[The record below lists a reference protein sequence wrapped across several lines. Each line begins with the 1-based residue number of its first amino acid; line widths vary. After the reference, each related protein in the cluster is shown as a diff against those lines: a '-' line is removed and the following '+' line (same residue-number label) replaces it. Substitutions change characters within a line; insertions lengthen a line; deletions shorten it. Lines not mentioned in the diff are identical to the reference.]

1 MVDPARAIDPA
12 IMLALPATTW
22 SAVESALT
30 ELIGPM
36 ARHVMRSTAGHV
48 RSVAEFYATLV
59 DKIPD
64 PQHRETF
71 RARLARLSSQ
81 GDLSSGSSGAGVPT
95 TPGNKSQPRNQQ
107 MAFDAATLSRAEK
120 QLAHH
125 VGPLAKVLIKRAAH
139 DSGNLAELHR
149 KLADLIESEP
159 QRQEFLR
166 SLR

>member
-1 MVDPARAIDPA
+1 MP
-12 IMLALPATTW
+12 TW
-22 SAVESALT
+22 AAVESALT

-48 RSVAEFYATLV
+48 HSVAEFYATLV

-64 PQHRETF
+64 AQQRDAF
-71 RARLARLSSQ
+71 RARLERLSRQ
-81 GDLSSGSSGAGVPT
+81 GDLFSGTSGVGVAT
-95 TPGNKSQPRNQQ
+95 TPGNKSQPRQQ
-107 MAFDAATLSRAEK
+107 FAFDAATLARAEK